1 MSGGHFN
8 YKQYEIGH
16 IADELEWYILKC
28 ENKVP
33 KDWGEEDE
41 NGKYIPYVNEEP
53 EEILNRMKEG
63 LMHLRK
69 AQIFVHE
76 IDYYLSGDTGP
87 ESFIRR
93 LEQDLAHLALDEMV
107 AINQKLGL
115 YT

>member
-16 IADELEWYILKC
+16 IADELERYILRC

-41 NGKYIPYVNEEP
+41 NGKYVPYVHEEP

-63 LMHLRK
+63 LMYLRK
-69 AQIFVHE
+69 AYIFAHE

-93 LEQDLAHLALDEMV
+93 LEEDLSKLENGDER
-107 AINQKLGL
+107 AND
-115 YT
+115 

>member
-8 YKQYEIGH
+8 YKQYEIGI
-16 IADELEWYILKC
+16 IADEIERYILRC

-33 KDWGEEDE
+33 KDWGEDDE
-41 NGKYIPYVNEEP
+41 NGKYVPYVHEEP

-63 LMHLRK
+63 LMYLRK
-69 AQIFVHE
+69 AYIFTHE

-93 LEQDLAHLALDEMV
+93 LEDGLIKLENGDEV
-107 AINQKLGL
+107 S
-115 YT
+115 